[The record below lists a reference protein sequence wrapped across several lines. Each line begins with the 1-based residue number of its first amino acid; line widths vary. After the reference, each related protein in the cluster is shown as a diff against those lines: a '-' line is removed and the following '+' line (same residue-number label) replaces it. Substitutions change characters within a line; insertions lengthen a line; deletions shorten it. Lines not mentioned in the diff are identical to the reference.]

1 MPTAYKH
8 KKKMTPHIANF
19 LWLRPGVPSRKKLKN
34 AYFCNQTYPT
44 MRRLLLILFLFP
56 LGLISCKNS
65 ESAVSRIQSRQ
76 LEINH
81 SIPADPQIEAFIA
94 PYREHI
100 AEEMD
105 SVLAFAPRDLD
116 KTHGDLNTAIGN
128 MMADAVMELAGP
140 VFEKRTG
147 KTLDIVLLNFG
158 GIRSTINQ
166 GEVTTRTAYQVM
178 PFENEVVIAEL
189 KGVHLQDMI
198 DYLIEAN
205 TAHPIAGM
213 ELWIDDQ
220 GKVLKAL
227 VQGESIQ
234 KDRSYFIATNDY
246 LFLGGDNMNFFSHSI
261 SETPMD
267 YKIRNLLID
276 YFRKK
281 DSIAPVIDQRFI
293 RK

>member
-1 MPTAYKH
+1 M
-8 KKKMTPHIANF
+8 
-19 LWLRPGVPSRKKLKN
+19 
-34 AYFCNQTYPT
+34 
-44 MRRLLLILFLFP
+44 LFLSP
-56 LGLISCKNS
+56 VLLSSCKS
-65 ESAVSRIQSRQ
+65 GDLKITQIHTTQIAITD
-76 LEINH
+76 
-81 SIPADPQIEAFIA
+81 SIPADPAIEAFIA
-94 PYREHI
+94 PFRERI
-100 AEEMD
+100 AQEMD

-116 KTHGDLNTAIGN
+116 KKDGDLNTAIGN

-147 KTLDIVLLNFG
+147 KSLDIVLLNFG